1 MTLAEITYFVIEWIK
16 SLESQTQDLL
26 DASLPN
32 KQQHKAA
39 SKLLHDRFHT
49 ALVHIEET
57 LDKRG

>member
-1 MTLAEITYFVIEWIK
+1 MTLAQITDFVLEWIK
-16 SLESQTQDLL
+16 SLEAEVQAIL

-39 SKLLHDRFHT
+39 SKLVHDRFYT
-49 ALVHIEET
+49 ALNHIEEV